1 MGSAA
6 VPARLGGAFALIWT
20 GRSLSLLGGYVQY
33 LALPL
38 WIRQVSGSTVA
49 GLLALGMNFVP
60 QIVCAPFAGVL
71 ADRFDRRRLVIA
83 VDLAAFAVA
92 ASLALGI
99 DPHRLGWVYPHLVLL
114 QVLSALSVPAFLGM
128 LPDVVPA
135 GRLLAA
141 NSLLNVSAGA
151 SVTIGPLLGTTLLTH
166 SSITVVVWINALSY
180 LVAAACM
187 LPKAPGSA
195 AHADAPGLGQVRTQ
209 LWQGLTAVRTDP
221 VLRAT
226 VAAEAPWNLCF
237 GAASEL
243 VLMHFGATAL
253 KQAPGLFG
261 LGAGLGSLSVTLVL
275 ARIRREVPAATL
287 FVVAVLGTAP
297 VALAVA
303 WLAADGAVW
312 CVVLAGLLL
321 GVHAYLIVIG
331 PTLHCQQRPAR
342 HLRGRVTAVRRAWK
356 ATWQLAGIGAA
367 ALLTQWL
374 PVLAVVAGG
383 GVLATAAAIPWAW
396 RALRADG
403 PSRTAGSPGRVALPT
418 GGGAR

>member
-1 MGSAA
+1 MGSASR
-6 VPARLGGAFALIWT
+6 PERLGGAFLLIWS
-20 GRSLSLLGGYVQY
+20 GRSLSLLGGYIQY

-83 VDLAAFAVA
+83 VDLSSFVVA
-92 ASLALGI
+92 ASLALSVG
-99 DPHRLGWVYPHLVLL
+99 PHRLGWVYPHLAVL
-114 QVLSALSVPAFLGM
+114 QVLAALSIPAFMGM
-128 LPDVVPA
+128 LPDVVPT

-141 NSLLNVSAGA
+141 NSLLNASAGA
-151 SVTIGPLLGTTLLTH
+151 AVTIGPLLGTALLTH

-187 LPKAPGSA
+187 LPKAPGGA
-195 AHADAPGLGQVRTQ
+195 GDEAPGRGQVRKQ
-209 LWQGLTAVRTDP
+209 LWQGLAAVRTDP

-261 LGAGLGSLSVTLVL
+261 LGAGLGSLAVTLVL
-275 ARIRREVPAATL
+275 ARVRRDVPAASL
-287 FVVAVLGTAP
+287 FMTAVLGTAP

-303 WLAADGAVW
+303 WLAADGGTW

-331 PTLHCQQRPAR
+331 PTMHCQQRPDR
-342 HLRGRVTAVRRAWK
+342 HYRGRVTAVRRAWK
-356 ATWQLAGIGAA
+356 AVWQLAGLGTA

-374 PVLAVVAGG
+374 PVLAVVAVG
-383 GVLATAAAIPWAW
+383 GVLAGATAAPWAW

-403 PSRTAGSPGRVALPT
+403 PPRTTVPSPVPLPT

>member
-6 VPARLGGAFALIWT
+6 RPARLGGAFLLIWS

-92 ASLALGI
+92 ASLALSV
-99 DPHRLGWVYPHLVLL
+99 DPHRLGWVYPHLAVL
-114 QVLSALSVPAFLGM
+114 QVLSALSVPAFMSM
-128 LPDVVPA
+128 LPDVVPS

-141 NSLLNVSAGA
+141 NSLLNASAGA
-151 SVTIGPLLGTTLLTH
+151 AVTVGPLLGTALLAH

-180 LVAAACM
+180 LVAAGCM
-187 LPKAPGSA
+187 LPRTPGA
-195 AHADAPGLGQVRTQ
+195 AHADAPAHGRVRTQ

-221 VLRAT
+221 VLRST

-243 VLMHFGATAL
+243 VLMHFGASAL
-253 KQAPGLFG
+253 EHAPGLFG

-275 ARIRREVPAATL
+275 ARVRRDVPAASL
-287 FVVAVLGTAP
+287 FTVAVLGTAP

-303 WLAADGAVW
+303 WLAAGGDTW
-312 CVVLAGLLL
+312 RVVLAGLLL

-331 PTLHCQQRPAR
+331 PTMHCQQRPDQR
-342 HLRGRVTAVRRAWK
+342 FRGRVTAVRRAWK
-356 ATWQLAGIGAA
+356 AVWQLAGLGAA
-367 ALLTQWL
+367 ALLTQWV
-374 PVLAVVAGG
+374 PVPAVVACG
-383 GVLATAAAIPWAW
+383 GVLATAAATPWAW
-396 RALRADG
+396 RALRADR
-403 PSRTAGSPGRVALPT
+403 PHRPAATAAPVPAPT